1 MAFVKSRSSS
11 AAVWNDHEDHE
22 DFYGDDCHDEYD
34 DNGDDD
40 DTGWVWKK
48 KLTMIRYADCIFLW
62 YFCTDHV
69 APGNFCQY

>member
-48 KLTMIRYADCIFLW
+48 KADYDQVCRLYISLVLLHW
-62 YFCTDHV
+62 PRGTR
-69 APGNFCQY
+69 